1 MEGTFKG
8 KRALITGGG
17 GGIGKEIVLLLKR
30 KGANVVIIDRSKN
43 DLEALKKEIECDT
56 ILADL
61 SDAEQAKK
69 AAERALPVDLLVNC
83 AGVNNL
89 QPFLESTVENFEETI
104 NVNTRAIMIVSQV
117 VARNM
122 GYVEGQVVSI
132 MTLSFPLPMLVMLMV
147 VMLMLVMLM
156 LASPS

>member
-1 MEGTFKG
+1 IVYGGAERKWKPRRGVRALRKDFRKEGSNMEGTFKG

-83 AGVNNL
+83 AGVN
-89 QPFLESTVENFEETI
+89 
-104 NVNTRAIMIVSQV
+104 
-117 VARNM
+117 
-122 GYVEGQVVSI
+122 
-132 MTLSFPLPMLVMLMV
+132 
-147 VMLMLVMLM
+147 
-156 LASPS
+156 